1 MGFVFLIL
9 FSLLVILITN
19 ITKLVFRHN
28 FISYVLT
35 FAFVF
40 VVSGLVTYT
49 PDWFGYELWLSQGMG
64 KDLFFN
70 FFARTLLPSGEGY
83 QFMHMSFTAM
93 YAMLLVYFVS
103 RFTEHTYVV
112 CLLFVV
118 AIYLFYVTQIRFFLA
133 YFSLFIGLYF
143 WMVQQRRAI
152 AVVMILFA
160 LANHSSMILFLL
172 LFPLFYIKIENLLLK
187 CIQVLVITSG
197 VYFVFQTVISFLPQ
211 NFYLVMYFTEAS
223 HHSSFMGGLFTFLP
237 TIVLMIALHFYAM
250 YKTNEYPELLN
261 DMNFQFLYRFMLI
274 PLVFFGIATERQVL
288 GHRFILTSVL
298 FQLLLLAYVSYYN
311 SPKQNAKQRWIV
323 VAIIP
328 FFVFY
333 TYFLSNI
340 LAGSEMSTLVI
351 KTIKSNPVLNY
362 LLF

>member
-28 FISYVLT
+28 FVSYVLT

-49 PDWFGYELWLSQGMG
+49 PDWFGYEYWLSQGIG

-70 FFARTLLPSGEGY
+70 FFANNILPPGEGY
-83 QFMHMSFTAM
+83 KFMHISFTAM
-93 YAMLLVYFVS
+93 YSMLLVYFVS
-103 RFTEHTYVV
+103 RFTEHTYVI

-118 AIYLFYVTQIRFFLA
+118 AIFLFYVTQIRFFMG

-143 WMVQQRRAI
+143 WMVQQRRVI
-152 AVVMILFA
+152 AVIMILFA
-160 LANHSSMILFLL
+160 LANHSSMIILLL
-172 LFPLFYIKIENLLLK
+172 LFPLFYFKIENLLMK
-187 CIQVLVITSG
+187 CVQILIIISG
-197 VYFVFQTVISFLPQ
+197 VYFVFKTVVSFLPQ
-211 NFYLVMYFTEAS
+211 GFYLVLYFTEVD
-223 HHSSFMGGLFTFLP
+223 HQSSFMGGLFTFLP
-237 TIVLMIALHFYAM
+237 TIVTLIFVHFYAM
-250 YKTNEYPELLN
+250 HKTYEYPDLLS
-261 DMNFQFLYRFMLI
+261 DLNFKFLYRFMLI

-288 GHRFILTSVL
+288 GHRFILTSIL
-298 FQLLLLAYVSYYN
+298 FQLLLLAYISYYN

-323 VAIIP
+323 IAVIP

-333 TYFLSNI
+333 TYFLSKI
-340 LAGSEMSTLVI
+340 LVGSEIPAVVM
-351 KTIKSNPVLNY
+351 KTIESNPVLSY
-362 LLF
+362 FLF